1 MRRVVAARSCP
12 IATRKLHDWP
22 ETPVGFGVLD
32 SAGDAEG
39 TGAASSGV
47 AKTQNPTPGGSR
59 HTCRGAELSSLRYD
73 AVCRGELD
81 DLARRHVAATIS
93 ALTRRLRAFRLRF
106 IAAKSIFSRAA
117 KCSSQRDLLGLIRCL
132 LSIVINK
139 L

>member
-12 IATRKLHDWP
+12 IATRKLYDWP

-39 TGAASSGV
+39 TGAASRED
-47 AKTQNPTPGGSR
+47 TTPDPR
-59 HTCRGAELSSLRYD
+59 RALEYTCRAAELSSLRYD

>member
-1 MRRVVAARSCP
+1 VPRREEQR
-12 IATRKLHDWP
+12 R
-22 ETPVGFGVLD
+22 
-32 SAGDAEG
+32 
-39 TGAASSGV
+39 
-47 AKTQNPTPGGSR
+47 QRPTPGTEP
-59 HTCRGAELSSLRYD
+59 HTCRAAELSSIGTTQFE
-73 AVCRGELD
+73 AKLD

-93 ALTRRLRAFRLRF
+93 ALTRRLRASRLRF

>member
-1 MRRVVAARSCP
+1 MPRREEQRRQHPKAY
-12 IATRKLHDWP
+12 
-22 ETPVGFGVLD
+22 
-32 SAGDAEG
+32 
-39 TGAASSGV
+39 
-47 AKTQNPTPGGSR
+47 PTPGTEP
-59 HTCRGAELSSLRYD
+59 HTCRGAELSSIGTTQFE
-73 AVCRGELD
+73 AKLD

-93 ALTRRLRAFRLRF
+93 ALARRLRASRLRF

>member
-1 MRRVVAARSCP
+1 MAPVPRVERSREDTKPDPRRLVAHVLPSC
-12 IATRKLHDWP
+12 RR
-22 ETPVGFGVLD
+22 FG
-32 SAGDAEG
+32 
-39 TGAASSGV
+39 T
-47 AKTQNPTPGGSR
+47 TQR
-59 HTCRGAELSSLRYD
+59 
-73 AVCRGELD
+73 RGELD

-93 ALTRRLRAFRLRF
+93 ALTRRLRASRLRF